1 MRPDDTPTLI
11 KERNM
16 KRRILLLA
24 ALLLPSVAYAHPGHA
39 DAGWVSGF
47 MHPFSGLDHMVAM
60 LAVGVWAA
68 RHAGMK
74 RWLTPA
80 AFLVG
85 MVAGGV
91 LGLAGF
97 LPPFLESAVTA
108 SSFAAA
114 LLVLLA
120 VRLPLGLQASVA
132 AAFAVWHGIAHGA
145 ELPAATAPLDFAVGF
160 LVATGVLLATGL
172 AVGRLLQRGERD
184 RWLGAGLTA
193 LAATLFWA

>member
-1 MRPDDTPTLI
+1 
-11 KERNM
+11 M

-24 ALLLPSVAYAHPGHA
+24 ALLLPAVAHAHPGHA
-39 DAGWVSGF
+39 DVGWVSGF
-47 MHPFSGLDHMVAM
+47 MHPFSGLDHVVAM

-68 RHAGMK
+68 RNAGMT
-74 RWLTPA
+74 RWLVPA
-80 AFLVG
+80 AFLGG
-85 MVAGGV
+85 MVGGGV
-91 LGLAGF
+91 LGLGGF

-108 SSFAAA
+108 SAFAAA

-145 ELPAATAPLDFAVGF
+145 ELPAAAAPLDFAVGF
-160 LVATGVLLATGL
+160 LAATGVLLALGL
-172 AVGRLLQRGERD
+172 ALGSMLQRGERD

-193 LAATLFWA
+193 LAASLFWA